1 MIERGTLA
9 LIVGPSGVGKD
20 SLIAHA
26 RIMLGD
32 DSLFCFP
39 SRVITRPAAGGVEN
53 HVALSAREF
62 DTAEAHG
69 AFLLSWR
76 AHDTAYG
83 IPKSVVEALE
93 CNCIVVANVSRT
105 VIAAAE
111 ARVRS
116 TFVISVSA
124 SRELLQHRLATR
136 GREPSVGIE
145 QRLER
150 ALSLPPTR
158 APIIEVD
165 NSGSLEVA
173 ARRFIDVLR
182 GLTPAR
188 GDSVR

>member
-1 MIERGTLA
+1 MIEHGTLA
-9 LIVGPSGVGKD
+9 LVVGPSGVGKD

-76 AHDTAYG
+76 AHGVAYG
-83 IPKSVVEALE
+83 IPRSAVDDLE
-93 CNCIVVANVSRT
+93 HNRIVVANVSRA
-105 VIAAAE
+105 VIATAE
-111 ARVRS
+111 ALVR
-116 TFVISVSA
+116 FAHVIHVTA
-124 SRELLQHRLATR
+124 SSDVLLPRLASR
-136 GREPSVGIE
+136 GREPSVEIM
-145 QRLER
+145 QRLGR
-150 ALSLPPTR
+150 VLPLPPTR